1 MAMII
6 VLWLWLLPG
15 AIGYW
20 IFFLAIAFDYYP
32 WPLVFGYG
40 Y

>member
-6 VLWLWLLPG
+6 VFGYDYCLWRL
-15 AIGYW
+15 AIG
-20 IFFLAIAFDYYP
+20 FFLAIAFDYYP